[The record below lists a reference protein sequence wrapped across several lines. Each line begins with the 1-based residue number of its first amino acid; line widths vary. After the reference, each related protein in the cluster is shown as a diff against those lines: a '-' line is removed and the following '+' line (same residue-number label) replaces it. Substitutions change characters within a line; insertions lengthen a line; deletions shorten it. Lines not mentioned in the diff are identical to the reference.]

1 MYRLMVVL
9 LCLLAFNQV
18 QSSLFPTFVSHV
30 AKHDVLQ
37 QFDDRCLTAILVQV
51 AATGFS
57 RAPFGPEEW
66 TVEAI
71 PEFVLKEAK
80 ILGTFQVG
88 LGEACLII
96 ISVILH

>member
-1 MYRLMVVL
+1 MVVL
-9 LCLLAFNQV
+9 LCLPALNQV
-18 QSSLFPTFVSHV
+18 QSSLSHILVLHV
-30 AKHDVLQ
+30 AKHDVLKRA
-37 QFDDRCLTAILVQV
+37 DARCLTAILGQV

-71 PEFVLKEAK
+71 PEFVLKGAK
-80 ILGTFQVG
+80 ILGMFQVR

-96 ISVILH
+96 RLSVILH